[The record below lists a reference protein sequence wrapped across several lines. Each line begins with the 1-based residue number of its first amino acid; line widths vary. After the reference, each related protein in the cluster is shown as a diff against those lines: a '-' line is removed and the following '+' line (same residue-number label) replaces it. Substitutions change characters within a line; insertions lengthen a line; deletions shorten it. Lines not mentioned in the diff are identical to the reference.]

1 MLKLDTSIDLDIAR
15 FLRWWAGELSFLVP
29 ARLKKFFGTASER
42 LVLTK
47 DDFGLNAIY
56 LGDEGDRPLGRF
68 ALDESGSQ
76 KRERLL
82 AGMPALAEAKVLLRL
97 TDGQSLRKTLKLPQA
112 AEENLSQVVAFEMDR
127 LTPFKSDQVYYATRL
142 LERSPAT
149 RQITVEL
156 ILTPRH
162 KLDAMLDELAV
173 WGWRPDI
180 VDMAGDSPP
189 GAYNLLPEKYRPP
202 RNPWPYRINSA
213 LTGTIVLLMIALSVI
228 PVWANRSLALKLE
241 QEVKKASKSAKEV
254 ESLRQQMEDLVHRTK
269 FLQQRKRTEPAVVD
283 MLKAL
288 TDVMPDQTW
297 LNGLQ
302 YRDHRLVIQGQSPSA
317 SALIELIE
325 ASPFFQNT
333 SFVSPV
339 TKDTASGL
347 ERFQIASDVVNG
359 RFSEKPASSES
370 E

>member
-1 MLKLDTSIDLDIAR
+1 MLKLDTPINLDVAR
-15 FLRWWAGELSFLVP
+15 FLHWWRGELSFLVP
-29 ARLKKFFGTASER
+29 ARLRKLLGKASEY

-47 DDFGLNAIY
+47 DDDGLNAVY
-56 LGDEGDRPLGRF
+56 HDDEGIRPLGHF
-68 ALDESGSQ
+68 TLDDGGSR

-82 AGMPALAEAKVLLRL
+82 ESMPTLTEAKVLLRL
-97 TDGQSLRKTLKLPQA
+97 TPGQAMRKTLKLPLA
-112 AEENLSQVVAFEMDR
+112 AEENLSRVVAFEMDR
-127 LTPFKSDQVYYATRL
+127 LTPFKSDQVYYAARQ

-156 ILTPRH
+156 ILTPRN
-162 KLDAMLDELAV
+162 KLDALLEELAV
-173 WGWRPDI
+173 WGWRPNI
-180 VDMAGDSPP
+180 VDMAGDSPL
-189 GAYNLLPEKYRPP
+189 GAYDLLPEKYRSP
-202 RNPWPYRINSA
+202 RNPWPYRINLA
-213 LTGTIVLLMIALSVI
+213 LAALIVLLVI
-228 PVWANRSLALKLE
+228 VLGVLPIWSNRSLALDLE
-241 QEVKKASKSAKEV
+241 QEVKKASKTAKEV
-254 ESLRQQMEDLVHRTK
+254 ESLRHEMEDLVHQTR
-269 FLQQRKRTEPAVVD
+269 FLQQRKRAEPAMVD
-283 MLKAL
+283 MLQEL

-347 ERFQIASDVVNG
+347 ERFQIASEVVNG
-359 RFSEKPASSES
+359 RFSEKPASSE
-370 E
+370 